1 MNRDSADRARGVTRP
16 ICSRRNFMRVAAASG
31 GAGLLS
37 AGLLPTIVQA
47 RVGSP
52 SQVVLAPATP
62 DITPFKV
69 RIPRAALQD
78 LKKRLSDTRWPDKEP
93 VTDWSQ
99 GVPRAKAQALV
110 EYWSSQYDWR
120 RVEGALNA

>member
-1 MNRDSADRARGVTRP
+1 M
-16 ICSRRNFMRVAAASG
+16 
-31 GAGLLS
+31 
-37 AGLLPTIVQA
+37 IVRA

-52 SQVVLAPATP
+52 SQVVLPPVTP
-62 DITPFKV
+62 EIRPFKV
-69 RIPRAALQD
+69 HVPQAVLED

-99 GVPRAKAQALV
+99 GVPLAKAQALV

-120 RVEGALNA
+120 RVEEH